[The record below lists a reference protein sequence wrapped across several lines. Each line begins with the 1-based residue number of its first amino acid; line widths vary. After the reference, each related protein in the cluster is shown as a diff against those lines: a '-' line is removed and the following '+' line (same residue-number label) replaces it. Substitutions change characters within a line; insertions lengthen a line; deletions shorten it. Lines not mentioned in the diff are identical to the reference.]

1 MSPLGL
7 VLLALGWSAA
17 VWAGA
22 SLICRKQ
29 PPPKVAQAIWRGA
42 GLALAAP
49 FAASLVVPGFSA
61 DIAAPLAELPLLEPV
76 MAVPQQG
83 TGAAAPAAGFRMPDI
98 GTLILAVIAA
108 GWAVRFLLW
117 CISQVRLQRLK
128 ARAMRTRRPIGH
140 WAEAVGLSRTPRV
153 QVIPRGAPF
162 LAGVLKRS
170 VYVPAAL
177 INGAGASEVIVHEL
191 VHLKRGDLIAR
202 PLERIVADIFWFSPF
217 AWWIRGQLDFWREAV
232 VDEDTVELTG
242 DRIAYAR
249 TLTSAARVSRDEAV
263 LPVAA
268 FILRKKGNLK
278 MRLNQ
283 LLTEKPRPRRMGLV
297 LAAALMC
304 AAPLALA
311 QGMLI
316 KGAAAAPGET
326 LFYSHAVLD
335 KARLTS
341 AFGMRKH
348 PTTGEKKM
356 HSGVDLAAEE
366 GTPVYAP
373 TDGVVTVAEMSK
385 GYGNLVQ
392 LMVGGETV
400 LRFGQLSAIDVEPG
414 DVVKPGDVIG
424 KVGQSGVAT
433 GPHLHFEVL
442 RNGNYFDPQAE
453 DGLVLADSLFILSDS
468 GAKAPLPPA
477 PPEAPE
483 AVPASPAD
491 LAPLPAAAPAPPIP
505 PAAGGAPPSP
515 ASNRPDRCKGLDGWF
530 KNTPAPAAWTT
541 RQEAARAAN
550 QAAGVMLS
558 PDWTPEAL
566 AYPLIAYPAEA
577 AKAGDGAACD
587 VLFDLDTEGFPKNAV
602 ARCSDPAFEATSA
615 ELTHAQFKPVLDA
628 SGKPVEV
635 KGVHYPMQFCIE

>member
-177 INGAGASEVIVHEL
+177 INGAGASEVLVHEL
-191 VHLKRGDLIAR
+191 VRLKRGDLIAR

-268 FILRKKGNLK
+268 FILRKKGTLK

-283 LLTEKPRPRRMGLV
+283 LLTEKTRPRRLGLV
-297 LAAALMC
+297 MALAIAC
-304 AAPLALA
+304 AAPLAIA

-316 KGAAAAPGET
+316 KGAAAAPGAAIT
-326 LFYSHAVLD
+326 YSHAVLD

-341 AFGMRKH
+341 AFGPRKH
-348 PTTGEKKM
+348 PITGEMKT
-356 HSGVDLAAEE
+356 HNGVDLADAA
-366 GTPVYAP
+366 GVAVYAP
-373 TDGVVTVAEMSK
+373 SAGVITSATKK
-385 GYGNLVQ
+385 GAYGNLVEMQ
-392 LMVGGETV
+392 AGGDTV
-400 LRFGQLSAIDVEPG
+400 LRFAQLKSMKVKAG
-414 DVVKPGDVIG
+414 DTVKPGDVIG
-424 KVGQSGVAT
+424 TLGESGQAT
-433 GPHLHFEVL
+433 GPHLHLEVL
-442 RNGNYFDPQAE
+442 RGGVAVDPQAE
-453 DGLVLADSLFILSDS
+453 EGLVLAD
-468 GAKAPLPPA
+468 
-477 PPEAPE
+477 
-483 AVPASPAD
+483 D
-491 LAPLPAAAPAPPIP
+491 LKLPAVNP
-505 PAAGGAPPSP
+505 
-515 ASNRPDRCKGLDGWF
+515 
-530 KNTPAPAAWTT
+530 
-541 RQEAARAAN
+541 
-550 QAAGVMLS
+550 
-558 PDWTPEAL
+558 
-566 AYPLIAYPAEA
+566 
-577 AKAGDGAACD
+577 
-587 VLFDLDTEGFPKNAV
+587 
-602 ARCSDPAFEATSA
+602 
-615 ELTHAQFKPVLDA
+615 
-628 SGKPVEV
+628 
-635 KGVHYPMQFCIE
+635 